1 MPPRTNEQFA
11 EIRSNSVQSISDAA
25 MKLFTEKGYSNVTID
40 QIAKKAKVSKGLM
53 YNYFSGKE
61 ELLEFITNRI
71 IKETFAFGKDIP
83 NKNDPVI
90 QMITIIGNSFSL
102 IRDKPDFCKM
112 IMPLIT
118 QKGISSKLEIKMRGI
133 FIKMT
138 KDMEVVFKACGV
150 KNATMEA
157 YQFGALMDGIAW
169 HYFFLFKEDYPLDKM
184 EKELIV
190 KYKRLLKNEK

>member
-118 QKGISSKLEIKMRGI
+118 QKGISSKLEIKMRGL

>member
-118 QKGISSKLEIKMRGI
+118 QKGISSKLEIKMRGL

-138 KDMEVVFKACGV
+138 KDMEVVFKACSV